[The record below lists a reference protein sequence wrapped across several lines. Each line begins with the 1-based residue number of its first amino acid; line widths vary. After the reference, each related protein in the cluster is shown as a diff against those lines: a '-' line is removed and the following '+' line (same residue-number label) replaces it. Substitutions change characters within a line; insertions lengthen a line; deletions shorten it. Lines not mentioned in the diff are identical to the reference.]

1 MKKIFSLLLLAA
13 LSFGCSTLNPTTEP
27 EPPAPDTTTSTDPAR
42 PIEVQAGETF
52 EIIIDSNPTTGYHWE
67 IIGELNGVEF
77 ISREYMADKPVLA
90 GSGGMDI
97 WTFKA
102 VATGQMQITLGSFP
116 PSDISE
122 PEQSVAFNIV
132 VK

>member
-1 MKKIFSLLLLAA
+1 
-13 LSFGCSTLNPTTEP
+13 
-27 EPPAPDTTTSTDPAR
+27 
-42 PIEVQAGETF
+42 
-52 EIIIDSNPTTGYHWE
+52 
-67 IIGELNGVEF
+67 
-77 ISREYMADKPVLA
+77 
-90 GSGGMDI
+90 MDI